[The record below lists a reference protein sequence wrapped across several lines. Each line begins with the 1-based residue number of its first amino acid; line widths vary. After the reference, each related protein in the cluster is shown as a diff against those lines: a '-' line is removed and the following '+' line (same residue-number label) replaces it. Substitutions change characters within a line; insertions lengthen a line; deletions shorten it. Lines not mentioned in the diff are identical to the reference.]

1 MRELERATTTQDAR
15 GLGRLSAGVTGILF
29 MLASVVLLWVV
40 GGVAGFFFAVVT
52 GGVAIM
58 FGLRS
63 RRSSGYARNR
73 AWWLGMTAVLLT
85 IASFV
90 AVLAINVLVPDKARG
105 GTSCVL
111 TGSCPRGTGA

>member
-1 MRELERATTTQDAR
+1 
-15 GLGRLSAGVTGILF
+15 
-29 MLASVVLLWVV
+29 
-40 GGVAGFFFAVVT
+40 
-52 GGVAIM
+52 
-58 FGLRS
+58 
-63 RRSSGYARNR
+63 
-73 AWWLGMTAVLLT
+73 MTAVLLT